1 MKEGIMSK
9 KGLTSL
15 VCGLAVVFLMTSFVS
30 AKNPKGPSG
39 PAGKSNVAH
48 LYLYE
53 KSETDWQILEKGA
66 WGKMKYRTSGPS
78 FNFVFNGKKLIPGGE
93 YTLIYYPDP
102 WPGNGLIC
110 LGTGVANGGGNV
122 HIKEAAFNVP
132 DLPILDIDL
141 NHPENPGHQ
150 DCIDNSTCIEG
161 AKIWLV
167 LSSDVEC
174 NTVES
179 VPPHMIGWNPAEYL
193 FEDIGILFDY
203 MEPVTP

>member
-9 KGLTSL
+9 KVLTSL

-30 AKNPKGPSG
+30 AKSPKGPSG

-66 WGKMKYRTSGPS
+66 WGKMKYRMSGTS

-110 LGTGVANGGGNV
+110 LGTDVANKGGNV
-122 HIKEAAFNVP
+122 HIKEAYP
-132 DLPILDIDL
+132 IDTDLPMEGDL
-141 NHPENPGHQ
+141 NNPDNPLHAE
-150 DCIDNSTCIEG
+150 CIANSTCIEG

-167 LSSDVEC
+167 LSSDVDC
-174 NTVES
+174 TGQT
-179 VPPHMIGWNPAEYL
+179 MIGWNPTEYL
-193 FEDIGILFDY
+193 FEDIGISFDY
-203 MEPVTP
+203 TGPDAPE

>member
-1 MKEGIMSK
+1 MKEETMPK
-9 KGLTSL
+9 KVLTSL
-15 VCGLAVVFLMTSFVS
+15 VCGFAVVFLMTSFVS

-66 WGKMKYRTSGPS
+66 WGKMKYRMSGPS
-78 FNFVFNGKKLIPGGE
+78 FNFVFNGKKLIPGEE

-122 HIKEAAFNVP
+122 HIKEAAFIDT
-132 DLPILDIDL
+132 DLPVEGDL
-141 NHPENPGHQ
+141 NNPITEGHAE
-150 DCIDNSTCIEG
+150 CLANSTCIDG

-167 LSSDVEC
+167 LSSDVDC
-174 NTVES
+174 TGRM
-179 VPPHMIGWNPAEYL
+179 MIGWNPAEYL

>member
-1 MKEGIMSK
+1 MTK
-9 KGLTSL
+9 KVLMSL
-15 VCGLAVVFLMTSFVS
+15 VCCLVAVFLMTSFAS
-30 AKNPKGPSG
+30 AKNPKGHSG

-53 KSETDWQILEKGA
+53 KSDINWQILPNGA
-66 WGKMKYRTSGPS
+66 WGKMKYRMSGPF
-78 FNFVFNGKKLIPGGE
+78 FNFVFNGKKLTPGEE

-122 HIKEAAFNVP
+122 HIKEATFIDT
-132 DLPILDIDL
+132 DLPAEGDL
-141 NHPENPGHQ
+141 NNPITEGHAE
-150 DCIDNSTCIEG
+150 CLANSTCIDG

-167 LSSDVEC
+167 LSSDVDC
-174 NTVES
+174 TGRT
-179 VPPHMIGWNPAEYL
+179 MIGWNPAEYL

>member
-1 MKEGIMSK
+1 MRRKV
-9 KGLTSL
+9 LVSL
-15 VCGLAVVFLMTSFVS
+15 VCCLVAVFLMTSFVS

-53 KSETDWQILEKGA
+53 KSETDWQILPKGA
-66 WGKMKYRTSGPS
+66 WGKMKYRMSGPS
-78 FNFVFNGKKLIPGGE
+78 FNFVFNGKKLIPGEE

-122 HIKEAAFNVP
+122 HIKGAVFNVP
-132 DLPILDIDL
+132 DLPILEIDL
-141 NHPENPGHQ
+141 NHPGNPGHQ
-150 DCIDNSTCIEG
+150 DCIDNSTCIDG

-174 NTVES
+174 GTVDS
-179 VPPHMIGWNPAEYL
+179 VPSQMIGWNPAEYL
-193 FEDIGILFDY
+193 FEDIGITFDY
-203 MEPVTP
+203 QEPVDPE

>member
-1 MKEGIMSK
+1 
-9 KGLTSL
+9 
-15 VCGLAVVFLMTSFVS
+15 MTSFV
-30 AKNPKGPSG
+30 AARNPKGPSG

-66 WGKMKYRTSGPS
+66 WGKMKYRMSGPS
-78 FNFVFNGKKLIPGGE
+78 FNLVFNGKKLIPGEE

-122 HIKEAAFNVP
+122 HIKEAAFIDT
-132 DLPILDIDL
+132 DLPAEGDL
-141 NHPENPGHQ
+141 NDPDTPGH
-150 DCIDNSTCIEG
+150 DLCTTCIDG

-167 LSSDVEC
+167 RSSDVDC
-174 NTVES
+174 TGQV
-179 VPPHMIGWNPAEYL
+179 MTGWNPGEYL
-193 FEDIGILFDY
+193 FEDIGIFFY
-203 MEPVTP
+203 YTEPEPVTP